1 MSALDGAAKSRR
13 SNVVGQMSLGDMAR
27 RGEAHA
33 ARHPRIQPPTMLS
46 LEKNVTGLYISGH
59 PLGDYSKPCPR
70 WI

>member
-1 MSALDGAAKSRR
+1 
-13 SNVVGQMSLGDMAR
+13 MSLGD
-27 RGEAHA
+27 GSEEVK
-33 ARHPRIQPPTMLS
+33 PRCPDIPEYNLRTMLS